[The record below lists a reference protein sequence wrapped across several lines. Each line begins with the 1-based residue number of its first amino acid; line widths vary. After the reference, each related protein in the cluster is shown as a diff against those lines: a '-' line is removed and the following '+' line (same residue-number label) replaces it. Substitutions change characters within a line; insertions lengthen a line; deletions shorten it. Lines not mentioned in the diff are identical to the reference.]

1 MGPQEITF
9 YKDLEN
15 IKKKKKIK
23 IRDLDICDTTSIS
36 KSYDPKESTCGL
48 KEYQK
53 TS

>member
-9 YKDLEN
+9 YEN
-15 IKKKKKIK
+15 LRNIEKKKLKSKIQ
-23 IRDLDICDTTSIS
+23 ILAYTTSIS
-36 KSYDPKESTCGL
+36 KSYDPKENTCGL